1 MTTTIVETSRLN
13 ARAAMSRPTNA
24 LIAEA
29 VKKVNAELGMHERIR
44 RFTVLKREFSLE
56 EGEMTPTMKV
66 RRRIVGERYRD
77 LIEGMY
83 LKTQRA
89 GEYELGE

>member
-1 MTTTIVETSRLN
+1 
-13 ARAAMSRPTNA
+13 
-24 LIAEA
+24 
-29 VKKVNAELGMHERIR
+29 MHERIR
-44 RFTVLKREFSLE
+44 RFTILKREFSLE
-56 EGEMTPTMKV
+56 EGELTPTMKV

-89 GEYELGE
+89 GEYELGD

>member
-1 MTTTIVETSRLN
+1 MASTRETE
-13 ARAAMSRPTNA
+13 AVIGA
-24 LIAEA
+24 A
-29 VKKVNAELGMHERIR
+29 VKKINAELGMHERIR

-66 RRRIVGERYRD
+66 RRRIVDERYRD